1 MEQNLSQYKIFYEVA
16 KTGNISKAA
25 KELYISQPAISKAIS
40 KLEDSLGLSL
50 FTRSS
55 RGVQLTS
62 EGEILFEHAK
72 EAFDTLSRGE
82 QELKRIQEFDIGHL
96 RIGVSNTLCKYV
108 LLPYLKTFIDQYP
121 HMKVTIESQSTAQT
135 LSRLEQQKLDLGL
148 VAEPSLRKDL
158 AFIPVMDI
166 QDTFVTTPAYLNNL
180 YVREGKDTNI
190 FETGNIML
198 LDQSNMTRHHVDDY
212 MSENHIVPRQ
222 VLEVTTMD
230 LLIEFVKIGL
240 GVACVIKELVQKEL
254 DNGTLVELPLEIP
267 IHRRTIGF
275 AYHPANQAMSLKTFL
290 GIFILK
296 QIWTRADA
304 RVVRGAL
311 LKKWFYAMPL
321 YEKNRKKT
329 PGISKVTAF

>member
-16 KTGNISKAA
+16 KAGNISKAA

-62 EGEILFEHAK
+62 EGEILFEHTR
-72 EAFDTLSRGE
+72 EAFDALDRGE

-96 RIGVSNTLCKYV
+96 RIGVSNTLCKYI

-121 HMKVTIESQSTAQT
+121 HMKVTLESQATAQT
-135 LSRLEQQKLDLGL
+135 LARLEQQKIDLGL
-148 VAEPSLRKDL
+148 VAEPSVRRDL

-166 QDTFVTTPAYLNNL
+166 QDTFVTTPNYLENL
-180 YVREGKDTNI
+180 YLREGQDTSL

-198 LDQSNMTRHHVDDY
+198 LDTSNMTRHHVDEY
-212 MSENHIVPRQ
+212 MAENNIFPHQI
-222 VLEVTTMD
+222 LEVTTMD
-230 LLIEFVKIGL
+230 LLIEFAKIGL
-240 GVACVIKELVQKEL
+240 GIACVIKELVQKEL
-254 DNGTLVELPLEIP
+254 DSGMLVEIPLDIP

-275 AYHPANQAMSLKTFL
+275 AYHPANQAMALKTFL
-290 GIFILK
+290 EF
-296 QIWTRADA
+296 
-304 RVVRGAL
+304 
-311 LKKWFYAMPL
+311 L
-321 YEKNRKKT
+321 Y
-329 PGISKVTAF
+329 

>member
-16 KTGNISKAA
+16 KAGNISKAA

-62 EGEILFEHAK
+62 EGEILFEHTR
-72 EAFDTLSRGE
+72 EAFDALDRGE

-96 RIGVSNTLCKYV
+96 RIGVSNTLCKYI

-121 HMKVTIESQSTAQT
+121 HMKVTIESQATAQT
-135 LSRLEQQKLDLGL
+135 LARLEQQKIDLGL
-148 VAEPSLRKDL
+148 VAEPSVRRDL

-166 QDTFVTTPAYLNNL
+166 QDTFVTTPNYLENL
-180 YVREGKDTNI
+180 YLREGQDTSL

-198 LDQSNMTRHHVDDY
+198 LDTSNMTRHHVDEY
-212 MSENHIVPRQ
+212 MAENNIFPHQI
-222 VLEVTTMD
+222 LEVTTMD
-230 LLIEFVKIGL
+230 LLIEYAKIGL
-240 GVACVIKELVQKEL
+240 GIACVIKELVQKEL
-254 DNGTLVELPLEIP
+254 DSGMLVEIPLDIP

-275 AYHPANQAMSLKTFL
+275 AYHPANQAMALKTFL
-290 GIFILK
+290 EF
-296 QIWTRADA
+296 
-304 RVVRGAL
+304 
-311 LKKWFYAMPL
+311 L
-321 YEKNRKKT
+321 Y
-329 PGISKVTAF
+329 

>member
-16 KTGNISKAA
+16 KAGNISKAA

-62 EGEILFEHAK
+62 EGEILFEHTR
-72 EAFDTLSRGE
+72 EAFDALDRGE

-96 RIGVSNTLCKYV
+96 RIGVSNTLCKYI

-121 HMKVTIESQSTAQT
+121 HMKVTIESQATAQT
-135 LSRLEQQKLDLGL
+135 LARLEQQKIDLGL
-148 VAEPSLRKDL
+148 VAEPSVRRDL

-166 QDTFVTTPAYLNNL
+166 QDTFVTTPNYLENL
-180 YVREGKDTNI
+180 YLREGQDTSL

-198 LDQSNMTRHHVDDY
+198 LDTSNMTRHHVDEY
-212 MSENHIVPRQ
+212 MAENNIFPHQI
-222 VLEVTTMD
+222 LEVTTMD
-230 LLIEFVKIGL
+230 LLIEFAKIGL
-240 GVACVIKELVQKEL
+240 GIACVIKGLVQKEL
-254 DNGTLVELPLEIP
+254 DSGMLVEIPLDIP

-275 AYHPANQAMSLKTFL
+275 AYHPANQAMALKTFL
-290 GIFILK
+290 EF
-296 QIWTRADA
+296 
-304 RVVRGAL
+304 
-311 LKKWFYAMPL
+311 L
-321 YEKNRKKT
+321 Y
-329 PGISKVTAF
+329 

>member
-16 KTGNISKAA
+16 KAGNISKAA

-62 EGEILFEHAK
+62 EGEIFFEHTR
-72 EAFDTLSRGE
+72 EAFDALDRGE

-96 RIGVSNTLCKYV
+96 RIGVSNTLCKYI

-121 HMKVTIESQSTAQT
+121 HMKVTIESQATAQT
-135 LSRLEQQKLDLGL
+135 LARLEQQKIDLGL
-148 VAEPSLRKDL
+148 VAEPSVRRDL

-166 QDTFVTTPAYLNNL
+166 QDTFVTTPNYLENL
-180 YVREGKDTNI
+180 YLREGRDTSL

-198 LDQSNMTRHHVDDY
+198 LDTSNMTRHHVDEY
-212 MSENHIVPRQ
+212 MAENNIFPHQI
-222 VLEVTTMD
+222 LEVTTMD
-230 LLIEFVKIGL
+230 LLIEFAKIGL
-240 GVACVIKELVQKEL
+240 GIACVIKELVQKEL
-254 DNGTLVELPLEIP
+254 DSGMLVEIPLDIP

-275 AYHPANQAMSLKTFL
+275 AYHPANQAMALKTFL
-290 GIFILK
+290 EF
-296 QIWTRADA
+296 
-304 RVVRGAL
+304 
-311 LKKWFYAMPL
+311 L
-321 YEKNRKKT
+321 Y
-329 PGISKVTAF
+329 

>member
-16 KTGNISKAA
+16 KAGNISKAA

-55 RGVQLTS
+55 RGVQLTA
-62 EGEILFEHAK
+62 EGEILFEHTR
-72 EAFDTLSRGE
+72 EAFDALERGE
-82 QELKRIQEFDIGHL
+82 SELKRIQEFDIGHL
-96 RIGVSNTLCKYV
+96 RIGVSNTLCKYI

-135 LSRLEQQKLDLGL
+135 LTRLEQQKIDLGL
-148 VAEPSLRKDL
+148 VAEPSVRRDL

-166 QDTFVTTPAYLNNL
+166 QDIFVTTPSYLENL
-180 YVREGKDTNI
+180 YLREGQDTNI

-198 LDQSNMTRHHVDDY
+198 LDTSNMTRHHVDEY
-212 MSENHIVPRQ
+212 MSDNNIIPRQ

-230 LLIEFVKIGL
+230 LLIEFAKIGL
-240 GVACVIKELVQKEL
+240 GIGCVIKELIQKEL
-254 DNGTLVELPLEIP
+254 DNGILVEIPLEIP

-275 AYHPANQAMSLKTFL
+275 SYHPANQALALRTFL
-290 GIFILK
+290 QF
-296 QIWTRADA
+296 
-304 RVVRGAL
+304 
-311 LKKWFYAMPL
+311 L
-321 YEKNRKKT
+321 Y
-329 PGISKVTAF
+329 

>member
-16 KTGNISKAA
+16 KAGNISKAA

-62 EGEILFEHAK
+62 EGEILFEHTR
-72 EAFDTLSRGE
+72 EAFDALDRGE

-96 RIGVSNTLCKYV
+96 RIGVSNTLCKYI

-121 HMKVTIESQSTAQT
+121 HMKVTIESQATAQT
-135 LSRLEQQKLDLGL
+135 LARLEQQKIDLGL
-148 VAEPSLRKDL
+148 VAEPSVRRDL

-166 QDTFVTTPAYLNNL
+166 QDTFVTTPNYLENL
-180 YVREGKDTNI
+180 YLREGQDPSL

-198 LDQSNMTRHHVDDY
+198 LDTSNMTRHHVDEY
-212 MSENHIVPRQ
+212 MAENNIFPHQI
-222 VLEVTTMD
+222 LEVTTMD
-230 LLIEFVKIGL
+230 LLIEFAKIGL
-240 GVACVIKELVQKEL
+240 GIACVIKELVQKEL
-254 DNGTLVELPLEIP
+254 DSGMLVEIPLDIP

-275 AYHPANQAMSLKTFL
+275 AYHPANQAMALKTFL
-290 GIFILK
+290 EF
-296 QIWTRADA
+296 
-304 RVVRGAL
+304 
-311 LKKWFYAMPL
+311 L
-321 YEKNRKKT
+321 Y
-329 PGISKVTAF
+329 

>member
-16 KTGNISKAA
+16 KAGNISKAA

-62 EGEILFEHAK
+62 EGEILFEHTR
-72 EAFDTLSRGE
+72 EAFDALDRGE

-96 RIGVSNTLCKYV
+96 RIGVSNTLCKYI

-121 HMKVTIESQSTAQT
+121 HMKVTIESQATAQT
-135 LSRLEQQKLDLGL
+135 LARLEQQKIDLG
-148 VAEPSLRKDL
+148 RDL

-166 QDTFVTTPAYLNNL
+166 QDTFVTTPNYLENL
-180 YVREGKDTNI
+180 YLREGQDTSL

-198 LDQSNMTRHHVDDY
+198 LDTSNMTRHHVDEY
-212 MSENHIVPRQ
+212 MAENNIFPHQI
-222 VLEVTTMD
+222 LEVTTMD
-230 LLIEFVKIGL
+230 LLIEFAKIGL
-240 GVACVIKELVQKEL
+240 GIACVIKELVQKEL
-254 DNGTLVELPLEIP
+254 DSGMLVEIPLDIP

-275 AYHPANQAMSLKTFL
+275 AYHPANQAMALKTFL
-290 GIFILK
+290 EF
-296 QIWTRADA
+296 
-304 RVVRGAL
+304 
-311 LKKWFYAMPL
+311 L
-321 YEKNRKKT
+321 Y
-329 PGISKVTAF
+329 

>member
-16 KTGNISKAA
+16 KAGNISKAA

-62 EGEILFEHAK
+62 EGEILFEHTR
-72 EAFDTLSRGE
+72 EAFDALDRGE

-96 RIGVSNTLCKYV
+96 RIGVSNTLCKYI

-121 HMKVTIESQSTAQT
+121 HMKVTIESQATAQT
-135 LSRLEQQKLDLGL
+135 LARLEQQKIDLGL
-148 VAEPSLRKDL
+148 VAEPSVRRDL

-166 QDTFVTTPAYLNNL
+166 QDTSVTTPNYLENL
-180 YVREGKDTNI
+180 YLREGQDTSL

-198 LDQSNMTRHHVDDY
+198 LDTSNMTRHHVDEY
-212 MSENHIVPRQ
+212 MAENNIFPHQI
-222 VLEVTTMD
+222 LEVTTMD
-230 LLIEFVKIGL
+230 LLIEFAKIGL
-240 GVACVIKELVQKEL
+240 GIACVIKELVQKEL
-254 DNGTLVELPLEIP
+254 DSGMLVEIPLDIP

-275 AYHPANQAMSLKTFL
+275 AYHPANQAMALKTFL
-290 GIFILK
+290 EF
-296 QIWTRADA
+296 
-304 RVVRGAL
+304 
-311 LKKWFYAMPL
+311 L
-321 YEKNRKKT
+321 Y
-329 PGISKVTAF
+329 